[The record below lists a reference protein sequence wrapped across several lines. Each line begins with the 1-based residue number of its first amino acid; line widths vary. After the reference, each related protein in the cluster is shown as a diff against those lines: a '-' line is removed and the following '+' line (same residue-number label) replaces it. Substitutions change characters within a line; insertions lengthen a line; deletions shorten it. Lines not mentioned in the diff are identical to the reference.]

1 MAATGPGK
9 GSGTTFV
16 FAGAMPYVVT
26 RMSVD
31 GISVPAIGTGDLT
44 KTLRLYEGG
53 NLVDWG
59 TITFDFEFDGTAA
72 LLTPGAA
79 AANLSIDVNAA
90 GASSQFDA
98 DCYINSLSF
107 DIPVDDVM
115 TGTVVFR
122 LTEALVQ
129 SA

>member
-1 MAATGPGK
+1 MAVTGPGK

-16 FAGAMPYVVT
+16 FAGSMPYVVT

-44 KTLRLYEGG
+44 ASIRSYEGG

-59 TITFDFEFDGTAA
+59 TITFDFEFDGAQA
-72 LLTPGAA
+72 LLVPGAA
-79 AANLSIDVNAA
+79 AANLAINVNNALTVSI
-90 GASSQFDA
+90 FDA

-107 DIPVDDVM
+107 DIPNEEVM

-122 LTEALVQ
+122 LVEALDQ
-129 SA
+129 QA